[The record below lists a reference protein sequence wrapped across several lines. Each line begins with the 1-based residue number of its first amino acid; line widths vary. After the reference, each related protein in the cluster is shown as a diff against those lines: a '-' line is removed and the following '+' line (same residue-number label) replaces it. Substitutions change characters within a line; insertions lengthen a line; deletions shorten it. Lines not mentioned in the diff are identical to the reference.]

1 MLKHNLN
8 KQQTIKINTMETF
21 NYDEVIEL
29 MSECLNNLE
38 DRVEV
43 NDLIE
48 IIDYDLKMGYD
59 NRVEVEHACFSC
71 SGLYDEIGDDFRSR
85 LDELIK
91 YKESSMLFTQSQQT
105 NEIKP

>member
-1 MLKHNLN
+1 MK
-8 KQQTIKINTMETF
+8 TF

-38 DRVEV
+38 DRLEV
-43 NDLIE
+43 NELIE
-48 IIDYDLKMGYD
+48 VIDCDLRIDYD
-59 NRVEVEHACFSC
+59 NRVEVERARFSC

-105 NEIKP
+105 NNNKQITTNK

>member
-1 MLKHNLN
+1 MK
-8 KQQTIKINTMETF
+8 TF

-43 NDLIE
+43 NDCIE
-48 IIDYDLKMGYD
+48 LTDYDLRMDYD
-59 NRVEVEHACFSC
+59 NRVEVESAFFSC
-71 SGLYDEIGDDFRSR
+71 SDLYDEIGIDFRDR

-91 YKESSMLFTQSQQT
+91 YKESSINL
-105 NEIKP
+105 KK

>member
-1 MLKHNLN
+1 MK
-8 KQQTIKINTMETF
+8 TF

-43 NDLIE
+43 NDCIE
-48 IIDYDLKMGYD
+48 LIDYDLRMDYD
-59 NRVEVEHACFSC
+59 NRVEVESAFFSC
-71 SGLYDEIGDDFRSR
+71 SDLYDEIGIDFRDR

-91 YKESSMLFTQSQQT
+91 YKESSINL
-105 NEIKP
+105 KK